1 MKLTMKGRLIGG
13 FGILIALMIIMAL
26 LSLDKMS
33 GMNDRI
39 DMMADVSSAKI
50 KLGARI
56 NQDAIAISRAE
67 KNIILARTVEDME
80 SFASY
85 SKKRREKMQVRREQ
99 LRELVGDEGKLKLD
113 EFSTIWNS
121 YLEVNQKV
129 KDFARLNSNSR
140 AQKMSANEGT
150 KSYERAES
158 SMRDVAD
165 RNDIESEQANI
176 RANNAASR
184 VKLGARIKQDMLAIS
199 RAEKSI
205 ILAKTRKDMD
215 KYADFMASTGKDMQ
229 ERRSLLRDLADA
241 NGQVKLD
248 QFADTWNRYLKVNDR
263 IRTYAQSNQNDKALL
278 LASTEGRELT
288 DLADRYITA
297 IVDRNDDI
305 NSEASLQATNAA
317 HRALLAARIIQ
328 DMLRMHRDQK
338 SMILETTQKSM
349 DKYAKTMDILKTQL
363 DSRLV
368 TLRKTAT
375 PESNL
380 DIDKF
385 ATAWDEF
392 TEINTSVREA
402 SRENGNTKAFQL
414 SSNEGRILS
423 DKAIDLIAGI
433 VAIND
438 KGLQDDKLSS
448 TENYTAGRNLL
459 LTILVIG
466 LLLGFG
472 TAAWI
477 IRGIMQQLGA
487 EPPVIL
493 EIAEK
498 IAAGDLESELVYG
511 KGKVVGVLAAM
522 ITMRDKLVSVISEVN
537 RSSIALS
544 AASQQVSSTA
554 QSLSQGASEQAASVE
569 ETSASVEEM
578 GSSINQ
584 NSESARMTDGIATE
598 SSNAAKEGGE
608 SVIATVQAMKDIAGK
623 ITIIEDI
630 AYQTN
635 MLALNAAIEAARA
648 GEHGK
653 GFAVVAAE
661 VRKLAERSQV
671 AASQISELTGDSV
684 KVAEKAGGLL
694 EQMVPDIART
704 AELVQE
710 ITAASEEQA
719 SGVSQITSAMQ
730 QLDQVTQQN
739 AAGSEELAATAEEMR
754 GQSQSLIEMI
764 SFFKLQSNASN
775 MGSGVVTGKAS
786 SSSSASKTH
795 QSAEYGEPA
804 ETSAGIDVKQFKRF

>member
-1 MKLTMKGRLIGG
+1 MKVTMKGRLIGG

-26 LSLDKMS
+26 VSLNKMS

-39 DMMADVSSAKI
+39 DIMADVSSAKI
-50 KLGARI
+50 KLSARI
-56 NQDAIAISRAE
+56 NQDAISISRAE
-67 KNIILARTVEDME
+67 KNIILARTIEDMD
-80 SFASY
+80 SFAGFI
-85 SKKRREKMQVRREQ
+85 KARREEMQARRAQ
-99 LRELVGDEGKLKLD
+99 LRELVDDEGKLRLD
-113 EFSTIWNS
+113 QFSITWNS

-129 KDFARLNSNSR
+129 RDYARLNSNSR
-140 AQKMSANEGT
+140 AQKMSTNEGT

-158 SMRDVAD
+158 AMRDLAD

-176 RANNAASR
+176 RADNAASR

-199 RAEKSI
+199 RAEKNI

-215 KYADFMASTGKDMQ
+215 EYADFMASTRKDMQ
-229 ERRSLLRDLADA
+229 ERRSLLRDLADTD
-241 NGQVKLD
+241 GQVKLD
-248 QFADTWNRYLKVNDR
+248 QFADSLDKYLKVNDK
-263 IRTYAQSNQNDKALL
+263 IRAYARSNQNDKAFL

-297 IVDRNDDI
+297 IVNRNDDI

-317 HRALLAARIIQ
+317 NRALLAARIIQ
-328 DMLRMHRDQK
+328 DMLGMHRDQK
-338 SMILETTQKSM
+338 SMILETTKKSM
-349 DKYAKTMDILKTQL
+349 DKYAKTMDMLKTQL

-385 ATAWDEF
+385 TTAWDEF
-392 TEINTSVREA
+392 TAIDISVREY
-402 SRENGNTKAFQL
+402 SRENGNTRAFQL

-423 DKAIDLIAGI
+423 DKAIELIAGI
-433 VAIND
+433 VAINE
-438 KGLQDDKLSS
+438 KGLEEDKLSS
-448 TENYTAGRNLL
+448 TENYTSGRNLL
-459 LTILVIG
+459 LIILVIG

-498 IAAGDLESELVYG
+498 IAAGDLESELVNG

-544 AASQQVSSTA
+544 AASEQVSGTA

-671 AASQISELTGDSV
+671 AASEISELTGDSV
-684 KVAEKAGGLL
+684 KVAENAGGLL

-710 ITAASEEQA
+710 ISAASEEQA

-775 MGSGVVTGKAS
+775 MGSGVVTSQAS

-795 QSAEYGEPA
+795 QSAEYGESA
-804 ETSAGIDVKQFKRF
+804 ETTDGIDVKQFKRF